1 MSMSSELSI
10 TPAAPYQSDR
20 ILFASAV
27 ARYTIRRRGELGLTV
42 AAAAELSGLEVS
54 EWCSLEAGWVPEE
67 LNRIRAIAAALE
79 VCWTDLDL
87 LAFFARCAQ
96 SSR

>member
-1 MSMSSELSI
+1 MA
-10 TPAAPYQSDR
+10 PAASYQSDR
-20 ILFASAV
+20 LSFASAL
-27 ARYTIRRRGELGLTV
+27 ARYTTRRRGELGLTV
-42 AAAAELSGLEVS
+42 SAAAELSGIEIS
-54 EWCSLEAGWVPEE
+54 EWCSLEAGWVPDE

-79 VCWTDLDL
+79 VCWMDLDL

>member
-1 MSMSSELSI
+1 MSMISELSI
-10 TPAAPYQSDR
+10 TPAAPCPSDR
-20 ILFASAV
+20 QLFASAL
-27 ARYTIRRRGELGLTV
+27 ARYATRRRGELGLTV
-42 AAAAELSGLEVS
+42 SAAAQLSGLEIS
-54 EWCSLEAGWVPEE
+54 EWCSLESGWVPDE

-79 VCWTDLDL
+79 VCWMDLDL